1 MKKNKLS
8 GTLKGNYLGF
18 TNSIPTITNFTDTNQ
33 EDSIKEKQKTAVE
46 WLVEQLRNNENIR
59 WRGTR
64 LIELAEKAK
73 EMDKENTR
81 RNCEYWEEM
90 GILKALKVRNRKT
103 FEQWHEEVYGGSNQL
118 CCTPE
123 GQIKRYVN
131 CIGCD
136 RKPLIQGGNK

>member
-1 MKKNKLS
+1 MTNNKQQ
-8 GTLKGNYLGF
+8 TTVEWIEQEMLKGNL
-18 TNSIPTITNFTDTNQ
+18 SL
-33 EDSIKEKQKTAVE
+33 KEI
-46 WLVEQLRNNENIR
+46 LEQ
-59 WRGTR
+59 
-64 LIELAEKAK
+64 AK
-73 EMDKENTR
+73 EMEKENTR

-103 FEQWHEEVYGGSNQL
+103 FEQWHEEVYGGNNQL

-136 RKPLIQGGNK
+136 RKPLIEGGNK